1 MRMCPNCGVDIEK
14 DYTEECE
21 IVCSGCGWEFWASEI
36 LNSEDKGKWSIQE
49 LKRWG
54 GRV

>member
-1 MRMCPNCGVDIEK
+1 MQLCPNCGQDIEK

-21 IVCSGCGWEFWASEI
+21 IVCSECHNDFWASEV
-36 LNSEDKGKWSIQE
+36 LDSEDEGKYSLME
-49 LKRWG
+49 LRTWG